1 MKVLVIST
9 VRFRLNGITSVILN
23 YYRNIDKTEIHMDFV
38 VPNEISEEYSKEF
51 KANGSQV
58 FYIPRKSN
66 PIKYQIELYKVIK
79 KNDYDIVHIH
89 GNSSLMLI
97 DLWPVVKAKVPV
109 RIVHSHNTSCS
120 HLILHK
126 ILSPIFNRF
135 YTHGFACGEDA
146 GKWLFKDK
154 EFEIL
159 KNGIDLEKY
168 SFNTEIRELYRQ
180 KINAKNKVV
189 IGHIGNF
196 IEQKNHKFILEWYL
210 ELTKKN
216 NNYLLLMIGDG
227 ILLEEMKEK
236 ANILGLADKV
246 IFLGK
251 TTEVSNYLQAMDI
264 FVLPSLHEGLP
275 VVLIEAQ
282 ASGLPCIV
290 SDKVSEEANIT
301 GSIKYVDIKDKHKW
315 ILAIKQTTYILYNE
329 DRKEVCKKWK
339 KNLIDKGYDI
349 SNNANKMVSLYKT
362 YFNSKKWRDKNDL

>member
-1 MKVLVIST
+1 M
-9 VRFRLNGITSVILN
+9 
-23 YYRNIDKTEIHMDFV
+23 
-38 VPNEISEEYSKEF
+38 
-51 KANGSQV
+51 
-58 FYIPRKSN
+58 
-66 PIKYQIELYKVIK
+66 
-79 KNDYDIVHIH
+79 
-89 GNSSLMLI
+89 
-97 DLWPVVKAKVPV
+97 
-109 RIVHSHNTSCS
+109 
-120 HLILHK
+120 
-126 ILSPIFNRF
+126 
-135 YTHGFACGEDA
+135 
-146 GKWLFKDK
+146 
-154 EFEIL
+154 
-159 KNGIDLEKY
+159 
-168 SFNTEIRELYRQ
+168 
-180 KINAKNKVV
+180 
-189 IGHIGNF
+189 
-196 IEQKNHKFILEWYL
+196 
-210 ELTKKN
+210 
-216 NNYLLLMIGDG
+216 
-227 ILLEEMKEK
+227 
-236 ANILGLADKV
+236 